1 MHVYRSGGRVRFMA
15 GDGIR
20 RKRIGGSIRKH
31 LSAELSREVADP
43 RLFSLSVQEVDVSG
57 DLSLARVSVRLMFG
71 GESDEARRGAMAALR
86 AVAPGLRSSLAPVL
100 RMRRVPE
107 LRFEYDQGADQRAE
121 IESVLAEIK
130 EEDEAKRSRLTD
142 QQGGESPAGD

>member
-1 MHVYRSGGRVRFMA
+1 MA

>member
-1 MHVYRSGGRVRFMA
+1 MP

-20 RKRIGGSIRKH
+20 RKRVGGTIRKH

-43 RLFSLSVQEVDVSG
+43 RLFALSVQDVDVSA
-57 DLSLARVSVRLMFG
+57 DLSLARISVRLMFG
-71 GESDEARRGAMAALR
+71 GETDEARYEAMQALR

-107 LRFEYDQGADQRAE
+107 LRFHYDEGADQRAE
-121 IESVLAEIK
+121 IESVLSEIK
-130 EEDEAKRSRLTD
+130 QEDEAKRTRL
-142 QQGGESPAGD
+142 GEKYRAEDSGDDEAS